1 MANQNFNNNPDLIT
15 KSFSLNYFIELIF
28 LLIGILFNLIFMVIV
43 YKNIETKS
51 FQSRKP
57 MAFLLIGESNRLFF
71 LIASLLINLI

>member
-51 FQSRKP
+51 ALKN
-57 MAFLLIGESNRLFF
+57 SNFKT
-71 LIASLLINLI
+71 N